1 MNRQHQSRSPMPARL
16 ESRVGMP
23 LSAEA
28 QSVAGT
34 VIGLTGREGSAYI
47 NLNARGPDEY
57 FIFSDGFTVDGD
69 GNADF
74 AGDIGAISGTFDVV
88 IGGRWDSASTN
99 PLRGIRLDS
108 SVTKPGTWTD
118 YIDFAATGSSP
129 MIVLGGL
136 VVLANG
142 SAEFS
147 GSLDAAT
154 GTFAGTLSAAGGT
167 FTGTVTASAVVAA
180 GSFTAA
186 EAFFDGLVAADSFHG
201 TVGSLISVA
210 NLSFSGTSATLDATT
225 INLSATNVGFYGNSA
240 GPIRTVTGAK
250 GGNAALTSLCA
261 QLEAAGLIVDS
272 TT

>member
-1 MNRQHQSRSPMPARL
+1 MRQHSSRSPMPARL

-28 QSVAGT
+28 NTVAGT
-34 VIGLTGREGSAYI
+34 VIGITGREGAAYI

-57 FIFSDGFTVDGD
+57 FIFSDGFTVDGE

-88 IGGRWDSASTN
+88 IGGRWDSASSN

-108 SVTKPGTWTD
+108 SVTKPGTWND
-118 YIDFAATGSSP
+118 YIDFAATGSNP

-136 VVLANG
+136 TVLANG
-142 SAEFS
+142 TAEFS
-147 GSLDAAT
+147 GSLNAAT
-154 GTFAGTLSAAGGT
+154 GTFAGSLSAATGT
-167 FTGTVTASAVVAA
+167 FSGALSAASGTFAGTVQSET
-180 GSFTAA
+180 FTAA
-186 EAFFDGLVAADSFHG
+186 QATFSGDVVADAFRGGTAA
-201 TVGSLISVA
+201 LASVA
-210 NLSFSGTSATLDATT
+210 NISFSGTSCSIDATS
-225 INLSATNVGFYGNSA
+225 IGFYGNAPQS
-240 GPIRTVTGAK
+240 IRTVTGAK